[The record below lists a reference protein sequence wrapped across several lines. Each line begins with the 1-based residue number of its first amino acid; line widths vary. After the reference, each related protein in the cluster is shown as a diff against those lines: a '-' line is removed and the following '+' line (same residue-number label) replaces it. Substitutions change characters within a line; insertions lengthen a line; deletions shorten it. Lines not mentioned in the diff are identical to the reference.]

1 MMLRF
6 TQRGARAGESFW
18 GCPNYP
24 QCTGTRPVSLGLREA
39 GARIREPRGSA
50 APRPSQPPVT

>member
-1 MMLRF
+1 MTLSLPVCPKCGAPMVLRF

-24 QCTGTRPVSLGLREA
+24 QCTGTRPVS
-39 GARIREPRGSA
+39 
-50 APRPSQPPVT
+50 